1 MDTCRA
7 YALCKLA
14 MEPIHFFLLCCCRMI
29 GYIVQPLFIVG
40 RDCLPARRL
49 ESIRIVQLPYNCSI
63 RSTLITASSMLDRFF
78 VLFCCSITTICIPSE
93 NIQFWGVN
101 DLLQLTVHR
110 NIIKVAIT
118 FLAKCTAAIWLLIF
132 TCAAA
137 DNSTIHF
144 ELSSFE
150 MTHVTNY
157 SCIIMIYWML
167 RENSKK
173 KHKPQT
179 QGLR

>member
-1 MDTCRA
+1 MCTATIIVGHERRQYKWEIKKSLNSCSAMDTCRA

-78 VLFCCSITTICIPSE
+78 FCFVVPSQRFAFRVKTYNFE
-93 NIQFWGVN
+93 A
-101 DLLQLTVHR
+101 LM
-110 NIIKVAIT
+110 
-118 FLAKCTAAIWLLIF
+118 
-132 TCAAA
+132 TC
-137 DNSTIHF
+137 
-144 ELSSFE
+144 
-150 MTHVTNY
+150 Y
-157 SCIIMIYWML
+157 S
-167 RENSKK
+167 
-173 KHKPQT
+173 
-179 QGLR
+179 